1 VIDDKRLE
9 IKNAASKS
17 SFEQQRLTAL
27 NFVLEQVNECIN
39 NLKGNLRVIKALR
52 KFYQFQLLTDVG
64 TDGDVS
70 WLQDEREKL
79 NVFSQ
84 QVKVI
89 YIIIENLVRRA
100 ELLSQT
106 GQRREDL
113 VSCFLQFFFSSRY
126 RCRNVTNV
134 SKLHRMLHVRNE
146 ATTIELNDST
156 RTSTLM
162 MRENSIRMQDDS
174 QKMKGYAAVMFLL
187 LPMTVVS
194 VSNPEMTIG
203 ACIVTGKIES

>member
-1 VIDDKRLE
+1 VIDDKRLDF
-9 IKNAASKS
+9 KNAASKS

-39 NLKGNLRVIKALR
+39 SLKGNLRVIKALR

-64 TDGDVS
+64 TDGDIS

-84 QVKVI
+84 QLKVI

-106 GQRREDL
+106 
-113 VSCFLQFFFSSRY
+113 V
-126 RCRNVTNV
+126 
-134 SKLHRMLHVRNE
+134 
-146 ATTIELNDST
+146 
-156 RTSTLM
+156 
-162 MRENSIRMQDDS
+162 
-174 QKMKGYAAVMFLL
+174 
-187 LPMTVVS
+187 
-194 VSNPEMTIG
+194 
-203 ACIVTGKIES
+203 